1 MNTYLMLR
9 INDTE
14 GPSAQCHVQT
24 LGPSACSVRIE
35 HQMQLIILYTYM
47 SNMNDCRLFSDD
59 LAGCLALL
67 LDDAHILA
75 GDISRRHTAKC
86 IRNRLSA

>member
-1 MNTYLMLR
+1 MLS
-9 INDTE
+9 INNDE
-14 GPSAQCHVQT
+14 GPSAQCNVQT
-24 LGPSACSVRIE
+24 LGPSECSVRIV

-59 LAGCLALL
+59 LAGSLALL

-75 GDISRRHTAKC
+75 GDISRRHA
-86 IRNRLSA
+86 A